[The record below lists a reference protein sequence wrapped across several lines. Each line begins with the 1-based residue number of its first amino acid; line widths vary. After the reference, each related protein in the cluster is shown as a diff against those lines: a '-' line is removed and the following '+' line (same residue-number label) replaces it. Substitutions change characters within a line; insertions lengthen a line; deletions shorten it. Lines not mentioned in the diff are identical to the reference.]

1 MHQNNTLIFL
11 PLKQNLFA
19 KYTLYEILKNRLLY
33 HFHFIPNLVP
43 GHFVFN
49 YLEVNFYH
57 RIIFSKFLLAFICY
71 DRTIHNSNPLIISSS
86 VKVFGSLEIHME
98 LMILKFLVLNIK
110 QLNTS
115 YSINISAY
123 PTYTWKAAVAEA
135 EAAGGKRNLRWA

>member
-1 MHQNNTLIFL
+1 MHQNDTLIFL
-11 PLKQNLFA
+11 PLNQNLFA
-19 KYTLYEILKNRLLY
+19 KYTLFEMLKNRLLY

-49 YLEVNFYH
+49 HLEVNFYH
-57 RIIFSKFLLAFICY
+57 GIIFSKFLLAFICY
-71 DRTIHNSNPLIISSS
+71 DRTIHNSNHLIISNS
-86 VKVFGSLEIHME
+86 VKVFRSLEIYMKF
-98 LMILKFLVLNIK
+98 MVLKFLILNIK

-135 EAAGGKRNLRWA
+135 EAAGGKRNLR

>member
-1 MHQNNTLIFL
+1 MHQNDTLIFL
-11 PLKQNLFA
+11 PLNQSLFA
-19 KYTLYEILKNRLLY
+19 KYTLFEMLKNRLLY

-49 YLEVNFYH
+49 HLEVNFYH
-57 RIIFSKFLLAFICY
+57 GIIFSKFLLAFICY
-71 DRTIHNSNPLIISSS
+71 DRSIHNSNHLIISNS
-86 VKVFGSLEIHME
+86 VKVFRSLEIYMKF
-98 LMILKFLVLNIK
+98 MILKLLILNIK

-135 EAAGGKRNLRWA
+135 EAAGGKRNLR